1 MDDTDT
7 HPAVPYTTVTS
18 QPCRRDR
25 DHSQRTD
32 SRVHRPER
40 TSLASGLNVH
50 GPWLSSQRPCATAD
64 SHTTLMEP
72 HVSKP
77 PQGSDSPSVCA
88 LGHLHLVKNVDA
100 PSPPITHGP
109 RASQPWT
116 LALTLPAEDQDRAF
130 YGRSPH
136 GHACTHTSTAVA
148 WHVPCRHYNR
158 PLPFVLAHTPSQ
170 ELQPCFAPS
179 FVNARHKPWT
189 YACSLACGD
198 ARSCLRMTS
207 REPRDHTAV
216 GVRMPMHSPTLSRV
230 CEPTP

>member
-1 MDDTDT
+1 MPWTCLTPT
-7 HPAVPYTTVTS
+7 HGRYRHTPAVPYTTVTS

-40 TSLASGLNVH
+40 TSLASGLDVH
-50 GPWLSSQRPCATAD
+50 GPWLSSRRPYATAD
-64 SHTTLMEP
+64 SHTALMEP
-72 HVSKP
+72 HMPKP
-77 PQGSDSPSVCA
+77 LQGSDSPSVCA

-136 GHACTHTSTAVA
+136 GHACTHTQA
-148 WHVPCRHYNR
+148 
-158 PLPFVLAHTPSQ
+158 
-170 ELQPCFAPS
+170 LQ
-179 FVNARHKPWT
+179 WLGM
-189 YACSLACGD
+189 SLAATTIDHCH
-198 ARSCLRMTS
+198 SCSHPHHPKSPSLASPHRLWTHTTS
-207 REPRDHTAV
+207 R
-216 GVRMPMHSPTLSRV
+216 GLMHAHLHVVTHGRASA
-230 CEPTP
+230 